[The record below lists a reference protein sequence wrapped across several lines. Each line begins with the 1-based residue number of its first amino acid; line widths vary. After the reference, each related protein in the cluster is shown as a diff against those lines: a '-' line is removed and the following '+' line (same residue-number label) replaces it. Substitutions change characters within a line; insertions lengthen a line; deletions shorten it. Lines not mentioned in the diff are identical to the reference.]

1 MQEEKKAKQDKR
13 YKKKFR
19 LTDIGINKDENANK
33 NWLPNFGSV
42 WQNNARGK
50 SRIDFLSEMS
60 NYKPPPRKDNSKISD
75 GNNDEEYDEKET
87 GRNAGS
93 KEINTEFGDLI
104 RQDNLGNTAFQQ
116 NTVLSQQKDMLRKKF
131 KQQQLQKK
139 K

>member
-19 LTDIGINKDENANK
+19 LTDIGIYKDENANK

-93 KEINTEFGDLI
+93 REINTEFGDLI

-116 NTVLSQQKDMLRKKF
+116 NTILSQQKDMLRKKF

>member
-93 KEINTEFGDLI
+93 REINTEFGDLI

-116 NTVLSQQKDMLRKKF
+116 NTILSQQKDMLRKKF

>member
-93 KEINTEFGDLI
+93 REINTEFGDLI

>member
-116 NTVLSQQKDMLRKKF
+116 NTILSQQKDMLRKKF

>member
-1 MQEEKKAKQDKR
+1 M
-13 YKKKFR
+13 
-19 LTDIGINKDENANK
+19 
-33 NWLPNFGSV
+33 PNFGSV

-93 KEINTEFGDLI
+93 REINTEFGDLI